1 MSLSRLLKACSIV
14 ETDPVCEILPFQKAR
29 QSNNSQTL
37 SNLNNR
43 FLYNCSLQDMP
54 ALSDDRMILNLQESF
69 ESSGCARILMKGP
82 SKTIKNHI
90 LDSLQTKIWVYKGSQ
105 EQKSVRIWERTCT
118 TEVIIY
124 LTVVYLTNMTEGQ
137 KEINPRNNTSF
148 IAKCSESVT
157 ALMMFVWLLMDPV
170 TIWIDIWGQKGD
182 L

>member
-1 MSLSRLLKACSIV
+1 
-14 ETDPVCEILPFQKAR
+14 
-29 QSNNSQTL
+29 
-37 SNLNNR
+37 
-43 FLYNCSLQDMP
+43 
-54 ALSDDRMILNLQESF
+54 
-69 ESSGCARILMKGP
+69 
-82 SKTIKNHI
+82 
-90 LDSLQTKIWVYKGSQ
+90 VYKGSQ

-170 TIWIDIWGQKGD
+170 TI
-182 L
+182 